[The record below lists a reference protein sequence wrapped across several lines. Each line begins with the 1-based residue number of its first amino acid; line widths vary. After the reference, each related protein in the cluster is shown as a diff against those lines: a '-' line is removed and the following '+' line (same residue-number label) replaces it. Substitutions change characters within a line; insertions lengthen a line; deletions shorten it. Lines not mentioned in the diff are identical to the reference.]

1 MKKYLVGGAVRDKL
15 LNIKSNDNDYVIV
28 GSTVEEML
36 ELGFQQV
43 GKDFPVFLHPLTN
56 EEYALARTEI
66 KTGNKH
72 TDFKF
77 KFSPDITL
85 KDDLIRRDF
94 TINAMALDED
104 NNVIDYF
111 DGKKDLINKKIKAV
125 RNETFIEDPL
135 RVLRGARFAA
145 QLDFNIDK
153 DTMELFK
160 YMVDNHM
167 LEHLTPERIWK
178 ELEKA
183 LNGNYNTFKFFDV
196 LNECG
201 ALRVIFPEIEKLI
214 YVEENIKYHPEKTT
228 YNHLRECFKNCIQYD
243 CQKIVK
249 FAILCHDLGK
259 PIDYRNH
266 VEAGIEVINKFCDRL
281 KIPNEYR
288 NFALLCCKY
297 HMKFKYFNNMRISKQ
312 YDFVKTISNNFKDI
326 KQLKNFFWVMYA
338 DFNGK
343 SLTRDFD
350 ELVDFENSLQLIE
363 KIYNVMKDVKLSD
376 LSDSV
381 KEKLNKFKGV
391 KFGILYRDEMINY
404 LRNHLYF
411 ENLIKTYK
419 LY

>member
-15 LNIKSNDNDYVIV
+15 LNIKSNDNDYVVV
-28 GSTVEEML
+28 GSTIDEML
-36 ELGFQQV
+36 ELGFHQV
-43 GKDFPVFLHPLTN
+43 GKEFPVFLHPLTN

-85 KDDLIRRDF
+85 KDDLVRRDF

-104 NNVIDYF
+104 NNIIDYF
-111 DGKKDLINKKIKAV
+111 DGKNDLINKKIKAV

-145 QLDFNIDK
+145 QLDFNVDA
-153 DTMELFK
+153 DTMELFR
-160 YMVDNHM
+160 YMVNNHM
-167 LEHLTPERIWK
+167 LEHLTHERIWK

-183 LNGNYNTFKFFDV
+183 LTGNYNTFKFFDI

-201 ALRVIFPEIEKLI
+201 ALKVIFPEIERLI
-214 YVEENIKYHPEKTT
+214 YIEENIKYHPEKTT
-228 YNHLRECFKNCIQYD
+228 YNHLRECFKNCIQPD

-259 PIDYRNH
+259 SIDYRNH
-266 VEAGIEVINKFCDRL
+266 DEAGIEVINKFCDRL
-281 KIPNEYR
+281 KISNEYR
-288 NFALLCCKY
+288 NFAVLCCKY

-312 YDFVKTISNNFKDI
+312 YDFVKAISNNFKDI
-326 KQLKNFFWVMYA
+326 TQLKNFFWVMYA

-350 ELVDFENSLQLIE
+350 ELAEFENSLYLIE

-391 KFGILYRDEMINY
+391 KFGILYREEMINY
-404 LRNHLYF
+404 LRNHL
-411 ENLIKTYK
+411 
-419 LY
+419 